1 MPVPWLPYAIFD
13 MDGTL
18 LDSTGMWDLVADRVL
33 ARWGMTFPRQ
43 DREDNLVLTIEGT
56 AQYYVDHYHLPVT
69 AAEVADCI
77 RAEARRAYTSEAVLK
92 PGVAPVLDALREK
105 GVRLCV
111 ASGTDKPLV
120 DAALEHLGILDRFE
134 FTLSCRTPRGKESPE
149 VYLRALE
156 AFGNPDPARV
166 MVFEDSPTALGTAK
180 KLGLYTVAVWDT
192 YTADDWPALQ
202 QTADS
207 LCERWPDWLAQT
219 KESN

>member
-1 MPVPWLPYAIFD
+1 MPWLPYAIFD

-18 LDSTGMWDLVADRVL
+18 LDSTGMWDVVAERVL
-33 ARWGMTFPRQ
+33 ARWGKRLTPQ
-43 DREDNLVLTIEGT
+43 DRDETISMTIEGT
-56 AQYYVDHYHLPVT
+56 ARYYVDRCHLPLTVQ
-69 AAEVADCI
+69 EVADCI
-77 RAEARRAYTSEAVLK
+77 RAEACRAYTSEAVLK
-92 PGVAPVLDALREK
+92 PGVIPVLDALRDK

-120 DAALEHLGILDRFE
+120 DAALAHAGILDRFE
-134 FTLSCRTPRGKESPE
+134 FTLSCQTPRGKESPE

-156 AFGNPDPARV
+156 AFGGPDPARV
-166 MVFEDSPTALGTAK
+166 MVFEDSPAALATAK

-192 YTADDWPALQ
+192 YTADAWPALR

-219 KESN
+219 QESN

>member
-1 MPVPWLPYAIFD
+1 MPWLPYAIFD

-18 LDSTGMWDLVADRVL
+18 LDSTGMWDVVAERVL
-33 ARWGMTFPRQ
+33 ARWGKRLTPQ
-43 DREDNLVLTIEGT
+43 DRDNTITMTIEGT
-56 AQYYVDHYHLPVT
+56 ARYYVDRCHLPLTVQ
-69 AAEVADCI
+69 EVADCI

-92 PGVAPVLDALREK
+92 PGVIPVLDALRDK

-120 DAALEHLGILDRFE
+120 DAALAHAGILDRFE
-134 FTLSCRTPRGKESPE
+134 FTLSCQTPRGKESPE

-156 AFGNPDPARV
+156 AFGGPDPARV
-166 MVFEDSPTALGTAK
+166 MVFEDSPAALATAK

-192 YTADDWPALQ
+192 YTADAWPALR

-219 KESN
+219 QESN

>member
-1 MPVPWLPYAIFD
+1 MPWLPYAIFD

-18 LDSTGMWDLVADRVL
+18 LDSTGMWDVVAEWVL
-33 ARWGMTFPRQ
+33 ARWGKRLTPQ
-43 DREDNLVLTIEGT
+43 DRDNTITMTIEGT
-56 AQYYVDHYHLPVT
+56 ARYYVDHYHLPLTVQ
-69 AAEVADCI
+69 EVADCI

-92 PGVAPVLDALREK
+92 PGVIPVLDALRDK

-120 DAALEHLGILDRFE
+120 DAALAHAGILDRFE
-134 FTLSCRTPRGKESPE
+134 FTLSCQTPRGKESPE

-156 AFGNPDPARV
+156 AFGGPEPARV
-166 MVFEDSPTALGTAK
+166 MVFEDSPTALANAK

-192 YTADDWPALQ
+192 YTADAWPALR

-219 KESN
+219 QESN

>member
-1 MPVPWLPYAIFD
+1 MPWLPYAIFD

-18 LDSTGMWDLVADRVL
+18 LDSTGMWDVVAERVL
-33 ARWGMTFPRQ
+33 ARWGKRLTPQ
-43 DREDNLVLTIEGT
+43 DRDETISMTIEGT
-56 AQYYVDHYHLPVT
+56 AQYYVDRCHLPLTVQ
-69 AAEVADCI
+69 EVADCI

-92 PGVAPVLDALREK
+92 PGVIPVLDALRDK

-120 DAALEHLGILDRFE
+120 DAALAHAGILDRFE
-134 FTLSCRTPRGKESPE
+134 FTLSCQTPRGKESPE
-149 VYLRALE
+149 VYQRALE
-156 AFGNPDPARV
+156 AFGGPDPARV
-166 MVFEDSPTALGTAK
+166 MVFEDSPAALATAK

-192 YTADDWPALQ
+192 YTADAWPALR

-219 KESN
+219 QESN

>member
-1 MPVPWLPYAIFD
+1 MPWLPYAIFD

-18 LDSTGMWDLVADRVL
+18 LDSTGMWDLVGERVL
-33 ARWGMTFPRQ
+33 ARWGKRLTPQ
-43 DREDNLVLTIEGT
+43 DRDETISMTIEGT
-56 AQYYVDHYHLPVT
+56 AQYYVDRCHLPLTVQ
-69 AAEVADCI
+69 EVADCI

-92 PGVAPVLDALREK
+92 PGVIPVLDALRDK

-120 DAALEHLGILDRFE
+120 DAALAHAGILDRFE
-134 FTLSCRTPRGKESPE
+134 FTLSCQTPRGKESPE

-156 AFGNPDPARV
+156 AFGGPDPARV
-166 MVFEDSPTALGTAK
+166 MVFEDSPAALATAK

-192 YTADDWPALQ
+192 YTADAWPALR

-219 KESN
+219 QESN

>member
-1 MPVPWLPYAIFD
+1 MPWLPYAIFD

-18 LDSTGMWDLVADRVL
+18 LDSTGMWDVVAERVL
-33 ARWGMTFPRQ
+33 ARWGKRLTPQ
-43 DREDNLVLTIEGT
+43 DRDETISMTIEGT
-56 AQYYVDHYHLPVT
+56 AQYYVDRCHLPLT
-69 AAEVADCI
+69 MQEVADCI

-92 PGVAPVLDALREK
+92 PGVITVLDALRDK

-120 DAALEHLGILDRFE
+120 DAALTHAGILDRFE
-134 FTLSCRTPRGKESPE
+134 FTLSCQTPRGKESPE
-149 VYLRALE
+149 VYLRALG
-156 AFGNPDPARV
+156 AFGGLDPARV
-166 MVFEDSPTALGTAK
+166 MVFEDSPAALATAK

-192 YTADDWPALQ
+192 YTADAWPALR

-219 KESN
+219 QESN

>member
-1 MPVPWLPYAIFD
+1 MSWLPYAIFD

-18 LDSTGMWDLVADRVL
+18 LDSTGMWDVVAERVL
-33 ARWGMTFPRQ
+33 ARWGKRLTPQ
-43 DREDNLVLTIEGT
+43 DRDETISMTIEGT
-56 AQYYVDHYHLPVT
+56 AQYYVDRCHLPLTVQ
-69 AAEVADCI
+69 EVADCI

-92 PGVAPVLDALREK
+92 PEVIPVLDALRDK

-120 DAALEHLGILDRFE
+120 DAALAHAGILDRFE
-134 FTLSCRTPRGKESPE
+134 FTLSCQTPRGKESPE

-156 AFGNPDPARV
+156 AFGGPDPARV
-166 MVFEDSPTALGTAK
+166 MVFEDSPAALATAK

-192 YTADDWPALQ
+192 YTADAWPALR

-219 KESN
+219 QESN

>member
-1 MPVPWLPYAIFD
+1 MPWLPYAIFD

-18 LDSTGMWDLVADRVL
+18 LDSTGMWDVVAERVL
-33 ARWGMTFPRQ
+33 ARWGKRLTPQ
-43 DREDNLVLTIEGT
+43 DRDETISMTIEGT
-56 AQYYVDHYHLPVT
+56 AQYYVDRCHLPLTVQ
-69 AAEVADCI
+69 EVADCI

-92 PGVAPVLDALREK
+92 PGVIPVLDALRDK

-120 DAALEHLGILDRFE
+120 DAALAHAGILDRFE
-134 FTLSCRTPRGKESPE
+134 FTLSCQTPRGKESPE
-149 VYLRALE
+149 VYLRALG
-156 AFGNPDPARV
+156 AFGGPDPARV
-166 MVFEDSPTALGTAK
+166 MVFEDSPAALATAK

-192 YTADDWPALQ
+192 YTADAWPALR

-219 KESN
+219 QESN

>member
-1 MPVPWLPYAIFD
+1 MPWLPYAIFD

-18 LDSTGMWDLVADRVL
+18 LDSTGMWDVVAERVL
-33 ARWGMTFPRQ
+33 ARWGKRLTPQ
-43 DREDNLVLTIEGT
+43 DRDETISMTIEGT
-56 AQYYVDHYHLPVT
+56 AQYYVDRCHLPLTVQ
-69 AAEVADCI
+69 EVADCI

-92 PGVAPVLDALREK
+92 PGVIPVLDALRDK

-120 DAALEHLGILDRFE
+120 DAALAHAGILDRFE
-134 FTLSCRTPRGKESPE
+134 FTLSCQTPRGKESPE

-156 AFGNPDPARV
+156 AFGGPDPARV
-166 MVFEDSPTALGTAK
+166 MVFEDSPAALATAK

-192 YTADDWPALQ
+192 YTADAWPALR
-202 QTADS
+202 QTTDS

-219 KESN
+219 QESN

>member
-1 MPVPWLPYAIFD
+1 MPWLPYAIFD

-18 LDSTGMWDLVADRVL
+18 LDSTGMWDVVAERVL
-33 ARWGMTFPRQ
+33 ARWGKRLTQQ
-43 DREDNLVLTIEGT
+43 DRDDTVSTTIEG
-56 AQYYVDHYHLPVT
+56 AARYYVDRYHLPLTVQQ
-69 AAEVADCI
+69 VADCI

-92 PGVAPVLDALREK
+92 PGVIPVLDALRDK

-120 DAALEHLGILDRFE
+120 DAALAHAGILDRFE
-134 FTLSCRTPRGKESPE
+134 FTLSCQTPRGKESPE

-156 AFGNPDPARV
+156 AFGGPDPARV
-166 MVFEDSPTALGTAK
+166 MVFEDSPAALATAK

-192 YTADDWPALQ
+192 YTADAWPALR

-219 KESN
+219 QESN

>member
-1 MPVPWLPYAIFD
+1 MPWLPYAIFD

-18 LDSTGMWDLVADRVL
+18 LDSTGMWDVVAERVL
-33 ARWGMTFPRQ
+33 ARWGKRLTPQ
-43 DREDNLVLTIEGT
+43 DRDETISMTIEGT
-56 AQYYVDHYHLPVT
+56 AQYYVDRCHLPLTVQ
-69 AAEVADCI
+69 EVADCI

-92 PGVAPVLDALREK
+92 PGVISVLDALRDK

-120 DAALEHLGILDRFE
+120 DAALAHAGILDRFE
-134 FTLSCRTPRGKESPE
+134 FTLSCQTPRGKESPE

-156 AFGNPDPARV
+156 AFGGPDPARV
-166 MVFEDSPTALGTAK
+166 MVFEDSPAALATAK

-192 YTADDWPALQ
+192 YTADAWPALR

-219 KESN
+219 QESN

>member
-1 MPVPWLPYAIFD
+1 MPWLPYAIFD

-18 LDSTGMWDLVADRVL
+18 LDSTGMWDVVAERVL
-33 ARWGMTFPRQ
+33 ARWGKRLTPQ
-43 DREDNLVLTIEGT
+43 DRDETISMTIEGT
-56 AQYYVDHYHLPVT
+56 AQYYVDRCHLPLT
-69 AAEVADCI
+69 MQEVADCI

-92 PGVAPVLDALREK
+92 PGVIPVLDALRDK

-120 DAALEHLGILDRFE
+120 DAALAHAGILDRFE
-134 FTLSCRTPRGKESPE
+134 FTLSCQTPRGKESPE
-149 VYLRALE
+149 VYLRALG
-156 AFGNPDPARV
+156 AFGGLDPARV
-166 MVFEDSPTALGTAK
+166 MVFEDSPAALATAK

-192 YTADDWPALQ
+192 YTADAWPALR

-219 KESN
+219 QESN

>member
-1 MPVPWLPYAIFD
+1 MPWLPYAIFD

-18 LDSTGMWDLVADRVL
+18 LDSTGMWDVVAERVL
-33 ARWGMTFPRQ
+33 ARWGKRLTPQ
-43 DREDNLVLTIEGT
+43 DRDETISMTIEGT
-56 AQYYVDHYHLPVT
+56 AQYYVDRCHLPLTVQ
-69 AAEVADCI
+69 EVADCI

-92 PGVAPVLDALREK
+92 PEVIPVLDALRDK

-120 DAALEHLGILDRFE
+120 DAALAHAGILDRFE
-134 FTLSCRTPRGKESPE
+134 FTLSCQTPRGKESPE

-156 AFGNPDPARV
+156 AFGGPDPARV
-166 MVFEDSPTALGTAK
+166 MVFEDSPAALATAK

-192 YTADDWPALQ
+192 YTADAWPALR

-219 KESN
+219 QESN

>member
-1 MPVPWLPYAIFD
+1 MPWLPYAIFD

-18 LDSTGMWDLVADRVL
+18 LDSTGMWDVVAERVL
-33 ARWGMTFPRQ
+33 ARWGKRLTPQ
-43 DREDNLVLTIEGT
+43 DRDETISMTIEGT
-56 AQYYVDHYHLPVT
+56 AQYYVDRCHLPLTVQ
-69 AAEVADCI
+69 EVADCI

-92 PGVAPVLDALREK
+92 PGVIPVLDALRDK

-120 DAALEHLGILDRFE
+120 DAALAHAGILDRFE
-134 FTLSCRTPRGKESPE
+134 FTLSCQTPRGKESPE

-156 AFGNPDPARV
+156 AFGGPDPARV
-166 MVFEDSPTALGTAK
+166 MVFEDSPAALATAK

-192 YTADDWPALQ
+192 YTADAWPALR

-219 KESN
+219 QESN

>member
-1 MPVPWLPYAIFD
+1 MPWLPYAIFD

-18 LDSTGMWDLVADRVL
+18 LDSTGMWDVVAERVL
-33 ARWGMTFPRQ
+33 ARWGKRLTPQ
-43 DREDNLVLTIEGT
+43 DRDETTSMTIEGT
-56 AQYYVDHYHLPVT
+56 AQYYVDRCHLPLTVQ
-69 AAEVADCI
+69 EVADCI

-92 PGVAPVLDALREK
+92 PGVIPVLDALRDK

-120 DAALEHLGILDRFE
+120 DAALAHAGILDRFE
-134 FTLSCRTPRGKESPE
+134 FTLSCQTPRGKESPE

-156 AFGNPDPARV
+156 AFGGPEPARV
-166 MVFEDSPTALGTAK
+166 MVFEDSPAALATAK

-192 YTADDWPALQ
+192 YTADAWPALR

-219 KESN
+219 QESN

>member
-1 MPVPWLPYAIFD
+1 MPWLPYAIFD

-18 LDSTGMWDLVADRVL
+18 LDSTGMWDVVAERVL
-33 ARWGMTFPRQ
+33 ARWGKRLTPQ
-43 DREDNLVLTIEGT
+43 DRDETISMTIEGT
-56 AQYYVDHYHLPVT
+56 AQYYVDRCHLPLTVQ
-69 AAEVADCI
+69 EVADCI

-92 PGVAPVLDALREK
+92 PGVITVLDALRDK

-111 ASGTDKPLV
+111 ASGTEKPLV
-120 DAALEHLGILDRFE
+120 DAALAHAGILDRFE
-134 FTLSCRTPRGKESPE
+134 FTLSCQTPRGKESPE

-156 AFGNPDPARV
+156 AFGGPDPARV
-166 MVFEDSPTALGTAK
+166 MVFEDSPAALATAK

-192 YTADDWPALQ
+192 YTADAWPALR

-219 KESN
+219 QESN

>member
-1 MPVPWLPYAIFD
+1 MPWLPYAIFD

-18 LDSTGMWDLVADRVL
+18 LDSTGMWDVVAERVL
-33 ARWGMTFPRQ
+33 ARWGKRLTPQ
-43 DREDNLVLTIEGT
+43 DRDETISMTIEGT
-56 AQYYVDHYHLPVT
+56 AQYYVDRCHLPLTVQ
-69 AAEVADCI
+69 EVADCI

-92 PGVAPVLDALREK
+92 PGVILVLDALRDK

-120 DAALEHLGILDRFE
+120 DAALAHAGILDRFE
-134 FTLSCRTPRGKESPE
+134 FTLSCQTPRGKESPE

-156 AFGNPDPARV
+156 AFGGPDPARV
-166 MVFEDSPTALGTAK
+166 MVFEDSPAALATAK

-192 YTADDWPALQ
+192 YTADAWPALR

-219 KESN
+219 QESN

>member
-1 MPVPWLPYAIFD
+1 MPWLPYAIFD

-18 LDSTGMWDLVADRVL
+18 LDSTGMWDVVAERVL
-33 ARWGMTFPRQ
+33 ARWGKRLTPQ
-43 DREDNLVLTIEGT
+43 DRDETISMTIEGT
-56 AQYYVDHYHLPVT
+56 AQYYVDRCHLPLTVQ
-69 AAEVADCI
+69 EVADGI

-92 PGVAPVLDALREK
+92 PGVIPVLNALRDK

-120 DAALEHLGILDRFE
+120 DAALAHAGILDRFE
-134 FTLSCRTPRGKESPE
+134 FTLSCQTPRGKESPE

-156 AFGNPDPARV
+156 AFGGPDPARV
-166 MVFEDSPTALGTAK
+166 MVFEDSPAALATAK

-192 YTADDWPALQ
+192 YTADAWPALR

-219 KESN
+219 QESN

>member
-1 MPVPWLPYAIFD
+1 MPWLPYAIFD

-18 LDSTGMWDLVADRVL
+18 LDSTGMWDVVAERVL
-33 ARWGMTFPRQ
+33 ARWGKRLTPQ
-43 DREDNLVLTIEGT
+43 DRDETISMTIEGT
-56 AQYYVDHYHLPVT
+56 AQYYVDRCHLPLTVQ
-69 AAEVADCI
+69 EVADCI

-92 PGVAPVLDALREK
+92 PGVIPVLDALRDK

-120 DAALEHLGILDRFE
+120 DAALAHAGILDRFE
-134 FTLSCRTPRGKESPE
+134 FTLSCQTPRGKESPE

-156 AFGNPDPARV
+156 AFGGPEPARV
-166 MVFEDSPTALGTAK
+166 MVFEDSPTALANAK

-192 YTADDWPALQ
+192 YTADAWPALR

-219 KESN
+219 QESN

>member
-92 PGVAPVLDALREK
+92 PGVVPVLDALREK
-105 GVRLCV
+105 RCAALCGFRYRQ
-111 ASGTDKPLV
+111 ASGGCGSGAPGD
-120 DAALEHLGILDRFE
+120 
-134 FTLSCRTPRGKESPE
+134 
-149 VYLRALE
+149 
-156 AFGNPDPARV
+156 FGPV
-166 MVFEDSPTALGTAK
+166 
-180 KLGLYTVAVWDT
+180 
-192 YTADDWPALQ
+192 
-202 QTADS
+202 
-207 LCERWPDWLAQT
+207 
-219 KESN
+219 